1 MRAAVSLAR
10 RGFGQTHPNP
20 SVGCVVASRDGSVI
34 YGAAHTARGGR
45 PHAEAQALRQAGD
58 HAKGSTVAVTLEP
71 CCHHEKSCSALLVQA
86 GVARVVVGITDDD
99 PRMQGGGIDSMRRH
113 GIEVVTPC
121 CESLVNVVHGAHR
134 LRHREHRPSIT
145 LKTALSIDG
154 QMAAGDGSSQWISGD
169 DARRYGHFLRCR
181 HDAVMIGSGTLRRD
195 NPRLTARIAGV
206 RQPIRIVLG
215 GTKKQLAESYLS
227 NDTKRAP
234 VWWMTHQPQSV
245 NDVTTISLPQGF
257 SITDVCHALY
267 ERGITRLL
275 VEGGARLASSFLR
288 AGVVDQWVVMRGSV
302 DLGGGGIAMK
312 QKIESMSAAHHYERA
327 ATRIME
333 DTIMTLYHPPHMKTN
348 LWAL

>member
-34 YGAAHTARGGR
+34 YGAAHTAQGGR

-99 PRMQGGGIDSMRRH
+99 PRMQGKGIDSMRRH

-134 LRHREHRPSIT
+134 LRHRERRPSIT

-245 NDVTTISLPQGF
+245 SDVTVISLPQGF
-257 SITDVCHALY
+257 SIMDVCHALY

-288 AGVVDQWVVMRGSV
+288 AGVVDQWVVMRGSI

-312 QKIESMSAAHHYERA
+312 QKIESMSAAHRYERA

-333 DTIMTLYHPPHMKTN
+333 DTVMTLYHPPHMKTN